1 MRIAVSTIAKNEV
14 SHAERWAIS
23 CADADVRL
31 VADTGSDDGTP
42 YTLNQL
48 GVTVVNINIKPWRF
62 DMARNAA
69 MAALPSVDLV
79 ITLDMDEVL
88 APGWRQAIENS
99 PRQDQYTYNYV
110 WNWKNDKPDISFEAD
125 RAVDPSKFWWKHPV
139 HEVLV
144 PAISDPF
151 SRIARGPGNFTIH
164 HFADD
169 SKPRAQY
176 LPLLDQAFRE
186 TPNDDRIAHYYA
198 RELYF
203 TGDWSSAR
211 QAFLHHIQISSWAA
225 ERAAS
230 FRYLAKM
237 DDFPERWILKAIA
250 EDPNRREPWV
260 DLIQLYRKEDKPVDA
275 LVARVL
281 TITQRP
287 VDYMTESQ
295 VWDDD
300 YIRRLA

>member
-31 VADTGSDDGTP
+31 VADTGSDDGTN
-42 YTLNQL
+42 YALEQL
-48 GVTVVNINIKPWRF
+48 GVTVVNLNIKPWRF

-69 MAALPSVDLV
+69 MAALPAVDLV

-88 APGWRQAIENS
+88 APGWRQAIESN

-110 WNWKNDKPDISFEAD
+110 WNWRDGKPDIQFEAD

-139 HEVLV
+139 HEVLT
-144 PAISDPF
+144 PAVDNIL
-151 SRIARGPGNFTIH
+151 RGPGGFAIH
-164 HFADD
+164 HFSDD
-169 SKPRAQY
+169 SKPRSQY
-176 LPLLDQAFRE
+176 LPLLEQAFRE
-186 TPNDDRIAHYYA
+186 NPNDDRIAHYYA

-203 TGDWSSAR
+203 AGDWLNAR
-211 QAFLHHIQISSWAA
+211 RIFMHHIQISSWAA

-260 DLIQLYRKEDKPVDA
+260 DLIQFYNNQNVPVDA

-287 VDYMTESQ
+287 RDYMTEAR

-300 YIRRLA
+300 YIRGLA